1 MLDRPEIGQV
11 LSQIRSMQ
19 QEVNPQGQGSSL
31 QQPLLNALKQN
42 EEGTSTQ
49 QAVNTSD
56 SPSFTDMLKQ
66 AIDNVNGL
74 QSETSDLRT
83 RYEMGDPNVDIVD
96 VMVASQK
103 SSVAFEAT
111 LQARNRL
118 VSAYQEI
125 MRMQL

>member
-19 QEVNPQGQGSSL
+19 QEVQPQGHGSSL

-42 EEGTSTQ
+42 EEGASTQ
-49 QAVNTSD
+49 HAVDTSD

>member
-42 EEGTSTQ
+42 EEGSSA
-49 QAVNTSD
+49 QATD
-56 SPSFTDMLKQ
+56 RAEAPSFTDMLKQ

-83 RYEMGDPNVDIVD
+83 RYEVGDPNVDIVD

>member
-19 QEVNPQGQGSSL
+19 QEVKPQGQGSSL

-42 EEGTSTQ
+42 EEGASTA
-49 QAVNTSD
+49 QAAD
-56 SPSFTDMLKQ
+56 SSAPPSFTDMLKQ

-74 QSETSDLRT
+74 QSETGDLRT
-83 RYEMGDPNVDIVD
+83 RYEMGDPSVDIVD